1 MLHEVPLVDPEEA
14 VPAFFLQ
21 EALDQTGTKNIVL
34 ARRLGMDAGT
44 VSNWKTG
51 KTPIAPSRWIA
62 IKVALGLAAD
72 WLPPSLSSTPKPN
85 PQ

>member
-1 MLHEVPLVDPEEA
+1 MLDTVPLVDPEEA

-21 EALDQTGTKNIVL
+21 EALEATRTKNIAL

-62 IKVALGLAAD
+62 IKAALGLPIT
-72 WLPPSLSSTPKPN
+72 WVPPSVSTSKAKP
-85 PQ
+85 Q